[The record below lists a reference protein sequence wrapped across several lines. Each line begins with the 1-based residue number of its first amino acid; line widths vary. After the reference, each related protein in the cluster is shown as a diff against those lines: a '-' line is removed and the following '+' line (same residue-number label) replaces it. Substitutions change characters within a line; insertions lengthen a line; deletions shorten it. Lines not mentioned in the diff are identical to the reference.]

1 MKKFIYILITLL
13 SLFFIIGCKKDEIY
27 LISKDEYKD
36 LIKENIKSVSKI
48 SLTESGRE
56 EINYNEKE
64 EIYQIYNY
72 ISNIKITTET
82 KMAFDDNTNIYIFN
96 MNNNKKI
103 TIEIECDWVLINNKR
118 YLISK

>member
-82 KMAFDDNTNIYIFN
+82 KMACDDNTNIYIFN